1 MQKIFVLD
9 TNVLIHDP
17 RALFSFSDNHVYL
30 PIGVIEELD
39 NFKKGS
45 DEKARNAREVVR
57 QLDRLRK
64 KSPLFEGVGL
74 ENGGLLKVE
83 VESHV
88 DGNLPAPLDRVKNDN
103 RILATALF
111 IKRIQDSM
119 PEDKRKSVIV
129 VSKDANLRVKADA
142 LRIQA
147 EDYKTDKVEYKEL
160 FGEEHTLSLPDSE
173 IDQLYHD
180 RKITLFTE
188 QTENL
193 VPNGLV
199 IVRGESSEKHSALA
213 LFRKDDHTLNLLIEK
228 KEKIS
233 GISARNKE
241 QQHALTLLLE
251 DRIQLVTLVG
261 KAGTGK
267 TLLAI
272 AAGLAK
278 MKEERYT
285 RLVVS
290 RPIFPLGRD
299 VGFLPGDIEAKIR
312 PWLQPIFDNLEF
324 LLSAGSPIK
333 GMKSPRDLINSG
345 MLELEPLTYIRGR
358 SLANQYFIV
367 DEAQNLTPHE
377 VKTIITRVGEGTKIV
392 LTGDPYQIDNPYID
406 SESNGLIYTA
416 KKFKSVEI
424 SGHSTLVKG
433 ERSELAELAS
443 QIL

>member
-64 KSPLFEGVGL
+64 KGALFEGVDL
-74 ENGGLLKVE
+74 ENGGTLKVE

-119 PEDKRKSVIV
+119 PEDKRRSVIV

-142 LRIQA
+142 LRIEA

-160 FGEEHTLSLPDSE
+160 FGEEHALTLPDKD
-173 IDQLYHD
+173 IDTLY
-180 RKITLFTE
+180 REKKITLFTE
-188 QTENL
+188 QTESL
-193 VPNGLV
+193 APNGLV
-199 IVRGESSEKHSALA
+199 IVRGESSEKHSAVA

-241 QQHALTLLLE
+241 QQHALALLLD

-324 LLSAGSPIK
+324 LLSAGSAIK

-345 MLELEPLTYIRGR
+345 MIELEPLTYIRGR

-424 SGHSTLVKG
+424 SGHGILVKG